1 MACLRDGFS
10 PDLLTIGD
18 LIVTPYTEIEISTTK
33 MTKRKKPEER
43 PSQAL
48 EYNSAKSTRSST
60 ATSERQEIT
69 RPASSQAV
77 RPSRKVKKQHMSPS
91 LSGDECSDA
100 SDEYIP
106 STCTSPSIAADDE
119 SEAPADTS
127 EGDDG
132 NTEQD
137 VAVTKEDSESDDEP
151 RAAKRRKVS
160 PHNATNPSSA
170 RTGNPKVS
178 TNSVTG
184 KAGKT
189 NAIGDLKSKRGI
201 DANLPPLHDIREIF
215 EDMTQKALNMSPFT
229 CFLKHLRGRELKVAT
244 MCSGTESPLLALRL
258 VANSEYAS

>member
-1 MACLRDGFS
+1 MACLRDDFS

-18 LIVTPYTEIEISTTK
+18 LIVIPYTEIETSTTK

-43 PSQAL
+43 PKQAL
-48 EYNSAKSTRSST
+48 EYNAAKSTKSPT

-77 RPSRKVKKQHMSPS
+77 RPSRKVKKQYMLPS

-106 STCTSPSIAADDE
+106 SSCTSPSIAAEDE
-119 SEAPADTS
+119 SEALANTS

-132 NTEQD
+132 STQQD
-137 VAVTKEDSESDDEP
+137 VAVTKEDSESDGEP

-160 PHNATNPSSA
+160 PHNTTNPSNA

-189 NAIGDLKSKRGI
+189 NAIGGWKVKHGI

-215 EDMTQKALNMSPFT
+215 EDMTQKALETPSFT